1 VSKNQL
7 ITWAALSGFFVGLA
21 WWLLCRTRW
30 VQTREPVGY
39 CYPLEGYEC
48 AFTEWEQVR
57 R

>member
-1 VSKNQL
+1 MSKNQL
-7 ITWAALSGFFVGLA
+7 ITWAALSGFLVGLA

-48 AFTEWEQVR
+48 AFTEWEQVGR
-57 R
+57 